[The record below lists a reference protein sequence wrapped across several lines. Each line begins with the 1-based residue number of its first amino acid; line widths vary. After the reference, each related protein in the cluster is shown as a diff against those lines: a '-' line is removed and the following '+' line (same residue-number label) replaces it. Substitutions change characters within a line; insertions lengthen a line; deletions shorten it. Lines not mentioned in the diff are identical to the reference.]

1 MPWWIWPILVLF
13 MLAMIAAGLVYAGL
27 HGFHAVQDIAEIGG
41 RLGERVSK
49 MGEPGD
55 STEESE
61 PPLFTQPLNV
71 AQERYVDAHAEVI
84 QRKNVT
90 RERHIAAHSRKPIN
104 TEHRSR
110 LVLPLHCRSILTI
123 SRPKPTTHWRPA
135 AMCWSP
141 HRPAQ
146 AKPW

>member
-13 MLAMIAAGLVYAGL
+13 MLAMIAAGLVYAGQ

-41 RLGERVSK
+41 KLGERVSK

-90 RERHIAAHSRKPIN
+90 HKRHIAAWNRWKQFN
-104 TEHRSR
+104 
-110 LVLPLHCRSILTI
+110 
-123 SRPKPTTHWRPA
+123 K
-135 AMCWSP
+135 
-141 HRPAQ
+141 
-146 AKPW
+146 

>member
-1 MPWWIWPILVLF
+1 
-13 MLAMIAAGLVYAGL
+13 
-27 HGFHAVQDIAEIGG
+27 
-41 RLGERVSK
+41 

-90 RERHIAAHSRKPIN
+90 HKRHIAAWNRWKQFN
-104 TEHRSR
+104 
-110 LVLPLHCRSILTI
+110 
-123 SRPKPTTHWRPA
+123 K
-135 AMCWSP
+135 
-141 HRPAQ
+141 
-146 AKPW
+146 

>member
-1 MPWWIWPILVLF
+1 MRDYMDSMPCRISRR
-13 MLAMIAAGLVYAGL
+13 LAADLASA
-27 HGFHAVQDIAEIGG
+27 
-41 RLGERVSK
+41 SPK

-90 RERHIAAHSRKPIN
+90 RERHIAAWNRWKQFN
-104 TEHRSR
+104 
-110 LVLPLHCRSILTI
+110 
-123 SRPKPTTHWRPA
+123 K
-135 AMCWSP
+135 
-141 HRPAQ
+141 
-146 AKPW
+146 

>member
-49 MGEPGD
+49 MGEPGG

-61 PPLFTQPLNV
+61 PPLFTQPLCRRPCRSDT
-71 AQERYVDAHAEVI
+71 AQER
-84 QRKNVT
+84 
-90 RERHIAAHSRKPIN
+90 HSRTPYRGL
-104 TEHRSR
+104 EQ
-110 LVLPLHCRSILTI
+110 VE
-123 SRPKPTTHWRPA
+123 A
-135 AMCWSP
+135 V
-141 HRPAQ
+141 Q
-146 AKPW
+146 QVDD

>member
-90 RERHIAAHSRKPIN
+90 RERHIAAWDRWKQFN
-104 TEHRSR
+104 
-110 LVLPLHCRSILTI
+110 
-123 SRPKPTTHWRPA
+123 K
-135 AMCWSP
+135 
-141 HRPAQ
+141 
-146 AKPW
+146 